1 MKKLIFLLLI
11 FAVLLFSCI
20 KKSDTNSGSLLLAGI
35 NGSKG
40 AEIICMNLDSG
51 EVVNSTPIDCYLLG
65 STVFD
70 PNTRG
75 YGYCNCDTIF
85 KLVNPETGELIKSIK
100 LPGLAGQIV
109 IDSEDNMLIG
119 RYCTM
124 TYGEDPDSS
133 DTKSAKVG
141 APIYTN
147 YVIRVNLATGELVSK
162 NKIDI
167 GEGVYVSVY
176 YYDQKNKKYFLY
188 GSDQKLIAINPS
200 TGVVTDEVSVG
211 RTLFNSAWDPDNNV
225 LVSMTYSNENGKNY
239 IEVVDPGSGSILS
252 SKIIASSDTYF
263 SNIGGYD
270 SKTGCYI
277 TITGNNDVVFYDI
290 STGELKRSVK
300 LDVPMTDLRFWRK

>member
-1 MKKLIFLLLI
+1 MKKFLIYVALGILVI
-11 FAVLLFSCI
+11 SCDPI
-20 KKSDTNSGSLLLAGI
+20 EKGKGALMLAGI

-40 AEIICMNLDSG
+40 AEIVCMNVDSG

-70 PNTRG
+70 PGTRG

-133 DTKSAKVG
+133 NTKSAQVG

-176 YYDQKNKKYFLY
+176 YYDQRNKRYFLY
-188 GSDQKLIAINPS
+188 RSDQKLIAINPS

-225 LVSMTYSNENGKNY
+225 LVSMTYSNDDGKNY
-239 IEVVDPGSGSILS
+239 VEVVDPASGSVLS
-252 SKIIASSDTYF
+252 SKVIASSDTYF

-270 SKTGCYI
+270 PETGCYI
-277 TITGNNDVVFYDI
+277 TITGNNNVVFYDI
-290 STGELKRSVK
+290 SNGELKKSVK